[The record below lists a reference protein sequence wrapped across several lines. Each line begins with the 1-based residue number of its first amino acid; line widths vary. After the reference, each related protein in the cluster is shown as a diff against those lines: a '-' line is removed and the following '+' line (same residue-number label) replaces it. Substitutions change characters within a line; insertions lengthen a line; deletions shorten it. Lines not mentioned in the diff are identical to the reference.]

1 MPPPRAPG
9 PKEDTELRGT
19 RRAAA
24 FLLSLDPATAA
35 VVMQK
40 FSDREVAMLSEEMTR
55 LGELKGADS
64 EKLLKDFNTL
74 TGGDRMTV
82 EPMLQEILERALG
95 KEKAKDLLDKIKR
108 QTRDSEPFRTLLP
121 LDAKQVAQIVR
132 GEHPQVLAIV
142 ISHLEAPVAS
152 ELLRDMDEN
161 LRYDVIKRIA
171 STADLP
177 NELIRQIDEM
187 MEVRAF
193 SLSKRGLEPPA
204 DARFKTVAQMLNV
217 SDPSLT
223 KSILERLNKESP
235 QIANEIQS
243 LMFVFEDL
251 VKIDGKGMQK
261 VLAEVD
267 KADLTLA
274 LRAAPPEIKTKL
286 LDNLSSRAKEAI
298 MEEMELMGPKP
309 LSEIEAAQKRI
320 LQLVRGMEERG
331 EIQVNRGGGEQLM

>member
-1 MPPPRAPG
+1 
-9 PKEDTELRGT
+9 
-19 RRAAA
+19 
-24 FLLSLDPATAA
+24 
-35 VVMQK
+35 
-40 FSDREVAMLSEEMTR
+40 
-55 LGELKGADS
+55 
-64 EKLLKDFNTL
+64 
-74 TGGDRMTV
+74 
-82 EPMLQEILERALG
+82 
-95 KEKAKDLLDKIKR
+95 
-108 QTRDSEPFRTLLP
+108 
-121 LDAKQVAQIVR
+121 
-132 GEHPQVLAIV
+132 
-142 ISHLEAPVAS
+142 VAS

-193 SLSKRGLEPPA
+193 SLSKRGMEPSA

-223 KSILERLNKESP
+223 KSVLERLNKEVP
-235 QIANEIQS
+235 LIATEIQA

-251 VKIDGKGMQK
+251 VKVDAKGMQK

-274 LRAAPPEIKTKL
+274 LRAAPAEVRTKL
-286 LDNLSSRAKEAI
+286 LDNLSSRARESI
-298 MEEMELMGPKP
+298 QEEIDLMGPKP

-331 EIQVNRGGGEQLM
+331 EITVARGGGEQLL

>member
-1 MPPPRAPG
+1 MPKASG
-9 PKEDTELRGT
+9 TDDGELKGIRK
-19 RRAAA
+19 AAA
-24 FLLSLDPATAA
+24 FMLSLDPAAA
-35 VVMQK
+35 AMVMQK
-40 FSDREVAMLSEEMTR
+40 FSDREVAMISEEMTR
-55 LGELKGADS
+55 MGELRGADS
-64 EKLLKDFNTL
+64 EKMLKEFSSL
-74 TGGDRMTV
+74 TGGDRTTI

-108 QTRDSEPFRTLLP
+108 QTRDSEPFRALMP

-193 SLSKRGLEPPA
+193 SMSKRGLEPSA

-223 KSILERLNKESP
+223 KSVLERLNKEVP
-235 QIANEIQS
+235 QIASEIQA

-251 VKIDGKGMQK
+251 TKIDAKGMQK
-261 VLAEVD
+261 ILAEVD

-274 LRAAPPEIKTKL
+274 LRAAPPEVRSKL
-286 LDNLSSRAKEAI
+286 LDNLSSRARETI
-298 MEEMELMGPKP
+298 QEEIDLMGPKP

-331 EIQVNRGGGEQLM
+331 EITVARGGGEQLL

>member
-1 MPPPRAPG
+1 MPPPRAAA
-9 PKEDTELRGT
+9 PKDDELKGI

-24 FLLSLDPATAA
+24 FMLSLDPATAA
-35 VVMQK
+35 VLMQK

-108 QTRDSEPFRTLLP
+108 QTRDSEPFRALLP
-121 LDAKQVAQIVR
+121 LDAKQVSQILR

-142 ISHLEAPVAS
+142 ISHLEPPVAA
-152 ELLRDMDEN
+152 ELLRDMDEG
-161 LRYDVIKRIA
+161 LRYDVIKRVA
-171 STADLP
+171 QTADLP
-177 NELIRQIDEM
+177 NELVRQIDEM

-223 KSILERLNKESP
+223 KSILERLNKDSP
-235 QIANEIQS
+235 ALANEIQA

-251 VKIDGKGMQK
+251 VKIDAKGMQK

-274 LRAAPPEIKTKL
+274 LRAAPTEIKNKL
-286 LDNLSSRAKEAI
+286 LDNLSSRAREAI
-298 MEEMELMGPKP
+298 QEEMDIMGPKP

-331 EIQVNRGGGEQLM
+331 ELMVNRGGGEQMM